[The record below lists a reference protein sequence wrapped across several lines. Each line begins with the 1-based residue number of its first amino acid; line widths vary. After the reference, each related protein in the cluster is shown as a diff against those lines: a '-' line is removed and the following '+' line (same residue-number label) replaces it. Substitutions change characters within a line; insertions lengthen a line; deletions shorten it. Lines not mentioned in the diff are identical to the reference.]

1 MTKKTA
7 KKTTKNHSKR
17 IKPNPNTP
25 GFVLDAYE
33 QLTDL
38 QKKVVEMKLQG
49 YKVRCIVA
57 MLAQE
62 GMKISENTVGWW
74 FTKKSTGLIY
84 RAYLERKKMRAKED
98 DKLFA
103 EASKELDSLVGDAV
117 VVIKTAIGKGNI
129 DVAMK
134 LLESKGI
141 IGDKVKPVSPRS
153 EALDLVNELID
164 IERKK
169 LEAKANDPD
178 KPAK

>member
-7 KKTTKNHSKR
+7 KKSTGNHSKR
-17 IKPNPNTP
+17 IKPNPNVP

-49 YKVRCIVA
+49 YKTRYIVN
-57 MLAQE
+57 MLAGE
-62 GMKISENTVGWW
+62 GMKISENTVNWW

-98 DKLFA
+98 SAMFA

-117 VVIKTAIGKGNI
+117 LVVRNAIGKGNV

-169 LEAKANDPD
+169 LEAKTNDTD